1 MNKKWKSISV
11 NIMDEVAALK
21 GKELNEPFM
30 IESNVHKVAKQV
42 RFTERGMEYFDE
54 SCQRWYPTDGF
65 LKEILTGDAVI
76 VSNE

>member
-1 MNKKWKSISV
+1 MAENK
-11 NIMDEVAALK
+11 MAEVAALK

-30 IESNVHKVAKQV
+30 VESNVHKVAKQV
-42 RFTERGMEYFDE
+42 RFTERGMEYFDD

-76 VSNE
+76 VSNERLG

>member
-1 MNKKWKSISV
+1 MVDNK
-11 NIMDEVAALK
+11 MTEVAAIV
-21 GKELNEPFM
+21 GKKLYQSFWV
-30 IESNVHKVAKQV
+30 ESNVHKVAKQV
-42 RFTERGMEYFDE
+42 RFTERGMEYFDD